1 MQVILNEQGYV
12 KAYALIGGFGSPSV
26 TVNEPENI
34 DDFENNYRSYY
45 LSDGNVLVKS
55 DDKLKEIETE
65 RELVV
70 LRSQREKVCF
80 PYINRGYLWYSRLTS
95 EQSNEL
101 DAWYQAWLNVTD
113 TKVIPEMPEWLVN
126 Y

>member
-26 TVNEPENI
+26 TVNEPENL

-45 LSDGNVLVKS
+45 LSEDNKLVKS
-55 DDKLKEIETE
+55 EDKQKEIEDK
-65 RELVV
+65 RELVN

-80 PYINRGYLWYSRLTS
+80 PYVNRGYLWYNRLTDVQK
-95 EQSNEL
+95 EEL
-101 DAWYQAWLNVTD
+101 GVWYQAWLDVTD
-113 TKVIPEMPEWLVN
+113 TKVVPETPEWLIN
-126 Y
+126 F

>member
-12 KAYALIGGFGSPSV
+12 KAYALIGSFGSDFV

-55 DDKLKEIETE
+55 DDKQKEIEDH
-65 RELVV
+65 RELSN
-70 LRSQREKVCF
+70 LRSRREKECY
-80 PYINRGYLWYSRLTS
+80 PIINRGDLWYSRLS
-95 EQSNEL
+95 VAQKEEL
-101 DAWYQAWLNVTD
+101 DVWYQAWLDVTD
-113 TKVIPEMPEWLVN
+113 TRVIPEKPEWLV
-126 Y
+126 